1 MKELTVKQEK
11 YCQLRAGG
19 MSRKKAC
26 CQSYDTKSTNA
37 NSLSV
42 SANELE
48 KNPIVSLRIKELKKL
63 IQEETIDEIIWGRKL
78 ASNKMI
84 ELARALKEQIESSDY
99 KRPGEVSV
107 LMKCYVE
114 INRLHGLYE
123 GQNNL
128 FGGCTEVVFLNAH
141 DVED

>member
-11 YCQLRAGG
+11 YCQLRASG
-19 MSRKKAC
+19 MSRRKAY
-26 CQSYDTKSTNA
+26 CQSYDTKSTNI

-42 SANELE
+42 SASELE
-48 KNPIVSLRIKELKKL
+48 KNSIICLRIKELEKRM
-63 IQEETIDEIIWGRKL
+63 QEETIDEIIWNRKL

-84 ELARALKEQIESSDY
+84 ELARGLKEQIENNDN

-114 INRLHGLYE
+114 INRLHGFYE
-123 GQNNL
+123 GQNTL
-128 FGGCTEVVFLNAH
+128 YDGHTEVIFLNAH
-141 DVED
+141 DVAD